1 MSKAILILDEMPM
14 ACAECKLNKEDVCV
28 ILNKDISHN
37 RDDYGIEYEVYVRD
51 YECPLKELPQF
62 KKPKDPDETWDEM
75 HIRAGYNTC
84 LEELLG
90 GNDEF

>member
-1 MSKAILILDEMPM
+1 MSKAIL
-14 ACAECKLNKEDVCV
+14 V
-28 ILNKDISHN
+28 IDIPN
-37 RDDYGIEYEVYVRD
+37 EWLEYEDEKIEDLMVSYTLYSHKTIYD
-51 YECPLKELPQF
+51 EAYSKPLKELPQF

-75 HIRAGYNTC
+75 HIRAGYNAC